1 MRLSVRDPALITIES
16 PSAGKMERLKTPR
29 MMDIDHQRMR
39 RLRYQGLA
47 NTSILSAER
56 VAVLRGVVEVC
67 VPVLV
72 VSSSLGNEFSSGS
85 GNKASFG
92 DFELV

>member
-1 MRLSVRDPALITIES
+1 
-16 PSAGKMERLKTPR
+16 
-29 MMDIDHQRMR
+29 
-39 RLRYQGLA
+39 LA

-85 GNKASFG
+85 GNKHSAVTWALRLRHVALQGPYYRAQALF
-92 DFELV
+92 

>member
-1 MRLSVRDPALITIES
+1 
-16 PSAGKMERLKTPR
+16 MERLKTPR
-29 MMDIDHQRMR
+29 MTDTDHRRMR

-47 NTSILSAER
+47 NTSTLSAER
-56 VAVLRGVVEVC
+56 VAVLRGVVDVC

-72 VSSSLGNEFSSGS
+72 VGSSLGNSFSSGS
-85 GNKASFG
+85 GNNASCG